1 MVSVTTAPMTGLLLI
16 SLISAGFFAF
26 VYEVHAAAT
35 HASRSY
41 VGTSTGHSRWFSS
54 AAGAVQEQS
63 SELGDMDACELDAW
77 GYALLPIVLVL
88 VFRSVNAPLSHYQPQ
103 CT

>member
-1 MVSVTTAPMTGLLLI
+1 MCQTQLS
-16 SLISAGFFAF
+16 SL
-26 VYEVHAAAT
+26 
-35 HASRSY
+35 
-41 VGTSTGHSRWFSS
+41 
-54 AAGAVQEQS
+54 VQEES
-63 SELGDMDACELDAW
+63 TYELELDAW

>member
-1 MVSVTTAPMTGLLLI
+1 MRSPVTTAGPELNV
-16 SLISAGFFAF
+16 SDSAQL
-26 VYEVHAAAT
+26 
-35 HASRSY
+35 
-41 VGTSTGHSRWFSS
+41 
-54 AAGAVQEQS
+54 VQEES
-63 SELGDMDACELDAW
+63 AYELELDAW